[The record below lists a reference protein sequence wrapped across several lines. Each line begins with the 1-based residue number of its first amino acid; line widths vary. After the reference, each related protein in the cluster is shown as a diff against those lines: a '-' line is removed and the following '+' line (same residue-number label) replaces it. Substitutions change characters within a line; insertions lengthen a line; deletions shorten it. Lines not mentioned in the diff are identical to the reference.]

1 MVFYKFLT
9 YYIMNIFPQKI
20 QNKFTT
26 HLKNVIKNAE
36 NISRELSHESIGI
49 EHLILGMFSQK
60 GSIGSSILGSEK
72 FDLKNLRKIINSLP
86 KTEKWKPKLSEEV
99 KDAFKKAVLVAGKYK
114 HSHIGTEHLLYAVL
128 LSKNAKVE
136 KIFSHFKIN
145 PDELKEQLSAIM
157 ESSARF
163 SDIVDSFELNQKS
176 KNINSFGQMGGNQ
189 NAPFAVEMPVAPVM
203 NSNQSVLD
211 YFCVDLVKEFE
222 DGKIDS
228 IIGRE
233 KEINKVINILNRKI
247 KNNPILVGEPGVGKT
262 AIVHGLAQRIFK
274 GDVPASLVGRKIY
287 SLDIGLLVAG
297 AVFRG
302 EFEARLKDVI
312 SEAEGDPN
320 AILFI
325 DEIHTIIGAGA
336 GGGSGSL
343 DAANMLKPS
352 LARGNLSCIG
362 ATTLDE
368 YRKQFKKDAALERR
382 FQMVI
387 VEEPSEKD
395 TKKMLMGL
403 KSFYEK
409 HHNLKIDDEA
419 ISAAVDLS
427 ARFVNDRFLPDKALD
442 IIDEASAF
450 VRSKHSGS
458 NYFKE
463 IKKLE
468 EKKRGLQIEKEKAI
482 ESEKYDEA
490 LVIKEEENKVEHFID
505 KAINAQEKES
515 ASIIKDSVGF
525 DDVAEIITQMT
536 GIPVKKMVSQER
548 KKLQNLEKKLE
559 KHIIGQHEAI
569 EAISKSIRRSRT
581 GISDTKRP
589 LGIFLFMGPTGVG
602 KTELAKTLTNIMYEK
617 KDALI
622 KVDMS
627 EFMEK
632 HNVSRLIG
640 APAGYVGYEEGGKLT
655 EQVRNHPYS
664 VILFDEIEKAHC
676 DVFNLMLQI
685 FEDGELTDASGRK
698 IDFKNTTI
706 IMTSNVGTEQLT
718 DEAKLGFAKEG
729 QIDENKRK
737 NEIRRRYIETKESV
751 IKEFKEEF
759 NPEFVNR
766 IDKILV
772 FNPLDLSDIR
782 SIVRIQFSSFKRR
795 LAKNNKIEVSLEKDA
810 LDHITKKSFNPNE
823 GARIV
828 RRNLQEMVEDL
839 ISEGII
845 DGSVK
850 EGDSMKLVVEKDK
863 IVLQKNRRKKQKK

>member
-1 MVFYKFLT
+1 MD
-9 YYIMNIFPQKI
+9 IFPQKI

-49 EHLILGMFSQK
+49 EHLVLGMFSQK

-72 FDLKNLRKIINSLP
+72 PNLKNLRKIINNLP
-86 KTEKWKPKLSEEV
+86 KAKKWKPKLSEEV
-99 KDAFKKAVLVAGKYK
+99 KDAFKKSVLVAGRYK
-114 HSHIGTEHLLYAVL
+114 HSHIGTEHLLYAIL
-128 LSKNAKVE
+128 LSENAKVE

-145 PDELKEQLSAIM
+145 PDELKEQLNAIM

-176 KNINSFGQMGGNQ
+176 KNLNSFGQMGGNQ
-189 NAPFAVEMPVAPVM
+189 NAPFAVEMPVAPIPI
-203 NSNQSVLD
+203 NSDQSVLD
-211 YFCVDLVKEFE
+211 YFCVDLVKEFK
-222 DGKIDS
+222 DGKIDL

-233 KEINKVINILNRKI
+233 KEIDKVINILNRKI

-262 AIVHGLAQRIFK
+262 AIVHGLAQRVFE
-274 GDVPASLVGRKIY
+274 GDVPASLIGRKIY

-302 EFEARLKDVI
+302 EFESRLKDVI
-312 SEAEGDPN
+312 SEAERDPN
-320 AILFI
+320 VILFI
-325 DEIHTIIGAGA
+325 DEIHTIIGAGV
-336 GGGSGSL
+336 GGGSGGL

-352 LARGNLSCIG
+352 LSRGNLSCIG

-368 YRKQFKKDAALERR
+368 YKKQFKKDAALERR

-387 VEEPSEKD
+387 IEEPSEKD
-395 TKKMLMGL
+395 TKRMLMGL
-403 KSFYEK
+403 KIFYEK
-409 HHNLKIDDEA
+409 HHNLKINDGA
-419 ISAAVDLS
+419 IEAAVDLS

-468 EKKRGLQIEKEKAI
+468 EKKKGLQIEKEKAI
-482 ESEKYDEA
+482 ENERYDEA
-490 LVIKEEENKVEHFID
+490 LVIKEEENKIECSIS
-505 KAINAQEKES
+505 KAISAQEKES
-515 ASIIKDSVGF
+515 ASMIKNSVSF

-536 GIPVKKMVSQER
+536 GVPVKKMVSQER

-559 KHIIGQHEAI
+559 KYVIGQSEAI

-602 KTELAKTLTNIMYEK
+602 KTELAKTLTNVMYEK

-664 VILFDEIEKAHC
+664 VILFDEIEKAHS

-698 IDFKNTTI
+698 INFKNTTI

-729 QIDENKRK
+729 QVDENERK
-737 NEIRRRYIETKESV
+737 NEIRRKYIETKKSV
-751 IKEFKEEF
+751 IKEFKDEF

-772 FNPLDLSDIR
+772 FNPLDFSDIK
-782 SIVRIQFSSFKRR
+782 SIVRIQFSGFKQR
-795 LAKNNKIEVSLEKDA
+795 LAKSNKIKISLERGVLNLIA
-810 LDHITKKSFNPNE
+810 KKSFNPNE

-839 ISEGII
+839 VSEEII

-850 EGDSMKLVVEKDK
+850 EGDSIKLGV
-863 IVLQKNRRKKQKK
+863 